1 MDRLLPEH
9 LWSPTHRFVIG
20 LEAMQRAV
28 DERAIANVQTELDC
42 IVLENQSIPI
52 TRNER
57 EYDNSYVC
65 SPYTAYVRYARDE
78 LGLIKQRS
86 LQLALRGVIG
96 VADIALRLARINQTV
111 SLNNWLFS
119 TNIVPDWQNDT
130 IDYFTAKLAHANPQH
145 SLSIRSLNTYS
156 NAALIERLQA
166 KGWLMLPARQVYLFP
181 QEGDAGGDWWRKNN
195 VKNDQRLLKNTQLQ
209 LVLPQAHQGDDFKA
223 IERVF
228 QQLFI
233 DKHSAYNPQ
242 FSAAYFEFLHS
253 HRLVEFFS
261 FRDISGRIVAS
272 IGLFTQNGLITAPI
286 VGYDTGLPKSLG
298 LYRLLMAQL
307 LKVTHERGLP
317 LNLSSGAGHFK
328 RQRGGVP
335 FVEYTALYIDHLPW
349 QQRWLQRGFAGLL
362 NRFAPGFLQKYE
374 L

>member
-9 LWSPTHRFVIG
+9 LWSTTHRFVMG
-20 LEAMQRAV
+20 LEAMQRSSDA
-28 DERAIANVQTELDC
+28 RAIANVQTEFDC
-42 IVLENQSIPI
+42 IVLENRSVPI

-78 LGLIKQRS
+78 LGLIGNRW
-86 LQLALRGVIG
+86 LRGALRAVIG
-96 VADIALRLARINQTV
+96 MADIALRWGQINQTV

-130 IDYFTAKLAHANPQH
+130 IDHFTAKLSHANPQH
-145 SLSIRSLNTYS
+145 SISIRSLNPFS
-156 NAALIERLQA
+156 NAGLMQRLQQ

-181 QEGDAGGDWWRKNN
+181 KQGEDGGDWWRKNN
-195 VKNDQRLLKNTQLQ
+195 VKNDQRLLKNTTLQ
-209 LVLPQAHQGDDFKA
+209 LVLPQAHSGDDFKA
-223 IERVF
+223 IESVF
-228 QQLFI
+228 KQLFI

-272 IGLFTQNGLITAPI
+272 IGLFTQNDLITAPI
-286 VGYDTGLPKSLG
+286 VGYDTRLPQSLG

-307 LKVTHERGLP
+307 LKVTHERGQT

-328 RQRGGVP
+328 RQRGGVA
-335 FVEYTALYIDHLPW
+335 VIEYTALYIDHLPW
-349 QQRWLQRGFAGLL
+349 QQRWLQGGFVRLL
-362 NRFAPGFLQKYE
+362 NRFGPTFLQKHE
-374 L
+374 I